1 MRTWLLLP
9 LVFVTLSCARNETA
23 APVVPTDWDK
33 QVLNVPGPVLVD
45 FTAPWC
51 GPCKRMEPALHSIAK
66 DYSVVKIDFD
76 SNPELV
82 ARYGIDG
89 IPALLIFADG
99 KLAKRHVGITSE
111 SVLRAD
117 LKSLSRK

>member
-1 MRTWLLLP
+1 MRIWLLLP
-9 LVFVTLSCARNETA
+9 FLLVPLGCARNETA
-23 APVVPTDWDK
+23 APVAVTEWDK

-66 DYSVVKIDFD
+66 DFSVVKVDFD

-111 SVLRAD
+111 AVLRAD
-117 LKSLSRK
+117 LNDLNRK